1 MTAFEELELRE
12 AQLSQGTIHYRELG
26 TGKPI
31 VLVHGLLTNSLLW
44 ADVATVL
51 AREFR
56 VIAPDWPLG
65 SHEQPLRPG
74 TDLTPPGLAKVIADF
89 LAALEL
95 ENVTLV
101 GNDTGGALSQLVAVD
116 QPERLGRLV
125 LTPCDAYEN
134 FLPPMFRPLQLG
146 GCAGHGPDAN
156 PRRRAVLPSGRR
168 QAAQR
173 WPRSERR
180 MTCAWRHGRPPAAI
194 SSRPSGGE
202 PATRQPARSRSAV
215 PTSAS
220 TATPSANSNRSA
232 NRRPSRTSSR
242 KRANSRPSS
251 SISTRPAG
259 AAGSSR
265 TGMVATLRRPVPHE
279 GTGQT

>member
-89 LAALEL
+89 LAAH
-95 ENVTLV
+95 
-101 GNDTGGALSQLVAVD
+101 A
-116 QPERLGRLV
+116 
-125 LTPCDAYEN
+125 
-134 FLPPMFRPLQLG
+134 
-146 GCAGHGPDAN
+146 
-156 PRRRAVLPSGRR
+156 LPSGCR
-168 QAAQR
+168 
-173 WPRSERR
+173 
-180 MTCAWRHGRPPAAI
+180 
-194 SSRPSGGE
+194 
-202 PATRQPARSRSAV
+202 
-215 PTSAS
+215 
-220 TATPSANSNRSA
+220 
-232 NRRPSRTSSR
+232 
-242 KRANSRPSS
+242 
-251 SISTRPAG
+251 
-259 AAGSSR
+259 
-265 TGMVATLRRPVPHE
+265 
-279 GTGQT
+279 